1 MSTASPLRAA
11 LLSAWIRPGQWVGPA
26 AIATLGAVLVLLSL
40 PRPLN
45 TVAASGWL
53 ALVAFALS
61 LVLMI
66 RARPI
71 ATRFGGLDHQY
82 AWHHMLGLLAYL
94 AVLVHAA
101 AVVWPLLAV
110 GEFAG
115 ALTIWFSNNL
125 ALSGWAAL
133 ALLLLPLAVTFFGP
147 ADFPRWLRWH
157 RITGVAFAVAL
168 AHIALAVGATA
179 PAIWVVGLLGFAAL
193 AARGW
198 VYRAD
203 AGRRYV
209 IARVTHPAHA
219 CVEVELEPL
228 DGALDVRPGQY
239 VFVAFH
245 SGAGYQ
251 SCNEYHPFS
260 VSSVHGR
267 RITLTIKALGDCTL
281 EMQLLS
287 VGLAARVEGPFGA
300 FFEEATAA
308 TPQLWI
314 AGGIGITPF
323 LAQLERLGA
332 TVDLKMA
339 YLFRRGEDALHFDEL
354 AAAAE
359 QRPGMQLFTLVSST
373 DLTRLWA
380 WLDGIADLGNR
391 EVYVCGPPPLLDAVV
406 RHLERR
412 RVSAARLHF
421 ERFDFR

>member
-1 MSTASPLRAA
+1 MTTASPLRAA
-11 LLSAWIRPGQWVGPA
+11 LMSAWMRPGQGVGPA
-26 AIATLGAVLVLLSL
+26 AIAGLGGVLAMLSL

-45 TVAASGWL
+45 TVAATGWL
-53 ALVAFALS
+53 ALIAFALS
-61 LVLMI
+61 LVLTI

-71 ATRFGGLDHQY
+71 AARFGGLDHQY
-82 AWHHMLGLLAYL
+82 AWHHMLGLLAYVAAL
-94 AVLVHAA
+94 AHAT
-101 AVVWPLLAV
+101 AVVWPLLATR
-110 GEFAG
+110 EFAI
-115 ALTIWFSNNL
+115 ALAFWFSSDL
-125 ALSGWAAL
+125 AASGWAAL

-147 ADFPRWLRWH
+147 ADFRRWLRWH
-157 RITGVAFAVAL
+157 RITGIAFAVAL
-168 AHIALAVGATA
+168 VHIALAVGVTA
-179 PAIWVVGLLGFAAL
+179 PAPWAIGLLGFGAL

-198 VYRAD
+198 IYRKD
-203 AGRRYV
+203 AGRRYI

-251 SCNEYHPFS
+251 SCNEYHPFT
-260 VSSVHGR
+260 VSGVHGR

-281 EMQLLS
+281 EMQQLS
-287 VGLAARVEGPFGA
+287 VGLAAHVEGPFGA
-300 FFEEATAA
+300 FFDQATAA
-308 TPQLWI
+308 MPQLWI

-323 LAQLERLGA
+323 LAQLDRLGA
-332 TVDLKMA
+332 TVDIKMA

-373 DLTRLWA
+373 DLSRLWA
-380 WLDGIADLGNR
+380 WLDGVDDIGSR
-391 EVYVCGPPPLLDAVV
+391 EVYVCGPPPLLDAVI
-406 RHLERR
+406 RYLEQRGL
-412 RVSAARLHF
+412 SAAQLHF